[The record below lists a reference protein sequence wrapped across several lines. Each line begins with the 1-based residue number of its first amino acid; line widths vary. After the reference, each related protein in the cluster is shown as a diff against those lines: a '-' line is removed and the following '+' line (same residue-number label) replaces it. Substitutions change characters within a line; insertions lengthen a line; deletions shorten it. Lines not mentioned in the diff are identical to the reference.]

1 MIGHEFTTLWHV
13 DHARSL
19 AIVQPSLLRNQ
30 IEAKRGKLEQM
41 GRNVFGLEAGADLAE
56 RTIAAIEA
64 FYHSLDVPTMFDG
77 YETNKATAIDS
88 VVAQLESHGYL
99 ELGENKAITPQKTR
113 EILESAIQ

>member
-1 MIGHEFTTLWHV
+1 
-13 DHARSL
+13 
-19 AIVQPSLLRNQ
+19 
-30 IEAKRGKLEQM
+30 
-41 GRNVFGLEAGADLAE
+41 
-56 RTIAAIEA
+56 
-64 FYHSLDVPTMFDG
+64 MFDG

>member
-1 MIGHEFTTLWHV
+1 MIGHEFTV
-13 DHARSL
+13 PMARWWPRTFF

-30 IEAKRGKLEQM
+30 IEAKRRCLQQM

-64 FYHSLDVPTMFDG
+64 FYHSLDAPTMFDG
-77 YETNKATAIDS
+77 YETNKATAIDNVS
-88 VVAQLESHGYL
+88 SNWITRLP

>member
-1 MIGHEFTTLWHV
+1 
-13 DHARSL
+13 
-19 AIVQPSLLRNQ
+19 
-30 IEAKRGKLEQM
+30 M

-64 FYHSLDVPTMFDG
+64 FYHSLDVPKMFDG

-113 EILESAIQ
+113 EILGSAIQ